1 MMKMNRKGITLIE
14 LVIVMAIIAIG
25 AVLVM
30 PNIGAWI
37 PTYRLKG
44 VTRDIISTMR
54 VAQMKAIS
62 SNKTY
67 QVTFDPVGNN
77 YILQYQGSGGLVND
91 GVAQTLPSGVQFV
104 TTFGGNTASFYSD
117 SSATGG
123 TITVTNTKG
132 SQKTITLWG
141 TTGRIKH
148 G

>member
-1 MMKMNRKGITLIE
+1 MDRKGITLIE

-44 VTRDIISTMR
+44 ATRDIISTMR
-54 VAQMKAIS
+54 VAQIKAV
-62 SNKTY
+62 SNNTTY
-67 QVTFDPVGNN
+67 QVSFDPVGNN

-91 GVAQTLPSGVQFV
+91 GATQPLPPGVQFV
-104 TTFGGNTASFYSD
+104 TTLGANAAIFYPD
-117 SSATGG
+117 STATGG
-123 TITVTNTKG
+123 TITITNTKG